1 MIHAQSIR
9 SGLASALGLFSLLA
23 LSACTVGPDY
33 RTPDT
38 AAAKIDATAS
48 KPYDR
53 SRFESLWWKQFD
65 DPTLNQL
72 VEQSLSGNRDL
83 RVAFARLR
91 AARALRDD
99 VANDRFP
106 VVTSRA
112 SADIGKGQQ
121 PGVTEDRVNSERY
134 DLGLDSAWELDLFG
148 RIRRQLESSDALSEA
163 AEADLQQLQVSLI
176 AELVDAYG
184 QLRGAQL
191 REKIA
196 LSNLEN
202 QKESRQLTEQLRDAG
217 VGAELDVLRADAR
230 LAATAASVPQLQAE
244 AERARH
250 RIATLLGQRPEEL
263 TVDLSPRDLPAI
275 TKALP
280 IGDPGELLRRRPDIR
295 AAERRLAASTA
306 DVGVATADLFPRVS
320 LSGFLGFTAGRGS
333 QIGSSAARAWSVG
346 PSISWAAFDLGSVRA
361 RLRGAKADADA
372 ALASYEQ
379 QVLLAPKNRRMPSA
393 TMASARSAWSRWSA
407 SRKPAAPPRN
417 RRRSATAKA
426 PPISWCCWTPN
437 ASNSPPKMPRP
448 RPRSSCTAASWRSTA
463 PSAVAGNPA
472 PEPAIPGRWKSA
484 TPAPRLQLPVAG
496 LFMRSAGA
504 RSSPTSFLGD
514 GVEARRALPRAIP
527 AAPAARSGYTGCRYP
542 PAGARPPGRG
552 HDRWRRDGRCH
563 G

>member
-346 PSISWAAFDLGSVRA
+346 PSISWAAFD
-361 RLRGAKADADA
+361 A

-379 QVLLAPKNRRMPSA
+379 QVLLALEESANAFSDYGKRQERLVSLVRQSEASRAAAQQAAIRYREGTTDFLVLLDAEREQLSAEDAQAQAEVELYRGIVAIYRSLGGGWQPSA
-393 TMASARSAWSRWSA
+393 
-407 SRKPAAPPRN
+407 
-417 RRRSATAKA
+417 
-426 PPISWCCWTPN
+426 
-437 ASNSPPKMPRP
+437 
-448 RPRSSCTAASWRSTA
+448 
-463 PSAVAGNPA
+463 
-472 PEPAIPGRWKSA
+472 
-484 TPAPRLQLPVAG
+484 
-496 LFMRSAGA
+496 
-504 RSSPTSFLGD
+504 
-514 GVEARRALPRAIP
+514 
-527 AAPAARSGYTGCRYP
+527 
-542 PAGARPPGRG
+542 
-552 HDRWRRDGRCH
+552 
-563 G
+563 